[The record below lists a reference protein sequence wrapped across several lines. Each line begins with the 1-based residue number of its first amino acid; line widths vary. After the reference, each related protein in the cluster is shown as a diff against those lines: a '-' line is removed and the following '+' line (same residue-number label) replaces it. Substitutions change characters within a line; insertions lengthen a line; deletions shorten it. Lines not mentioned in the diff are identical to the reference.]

1 MHARVGKK
9 ILLGVIAML
18 LVLITVFATPMSIVA
33 ASITEESS
41 SVSYEKTNVLDDL
54 RQCTING
61 KPFNIADFPYDESK
75 DIQVISFVEYCYSYK
90 ANQRDNYGL
99 YVYVYN
105 PKGLD
110 LSKSQNF
117 NKIQMAVSFD
127 GEGKP
132 NDYYKFSLEFCSRI
146 ENGDYKNL

>member
-9 ILLGVIAML
+9 ILLGAIAML

-90 ANQRDNYGL
+90 ANQRDNYG
-99 YVYVYN
+99 
-105 PKGLD
+105 
-110 LSKSQNF
+110 F
-117 NKIQMAVSFD
+117 NIGMYAV
-127 GEGKP
+127 K
-132 NDYYKFSLEFCSRI
+132 YKLEEESI
-146 ENGDYKNL
+146 KAMENKKACKQKDAYKRNI